1 MNTGRWQLP
10 GDAGQLSTALGFLQG
25 FWEAAELPAALGFS
39 FELALEEVFLNVAL
53 HGAENGKV
61 PTVSLELAAD
71 DHAVVMVVADDARP
85 FDPLSLAA
93 PDTSAALEERAIGGL
108 GVHLVRQMMDT
119 VSYTYEAGHNRL
131 RMTKHLNQP

>member
-1 MNTGRWQLP
+1 MKTGSWQLP
-10 GDAGQLSTALGFLQG
+10 GEAGQLPTALSFLQG
-25 FWEAAELPAALGFS
+25 FWEEAELPAALGFS

-61 PTVSLELAAD
+61 PTVSLELTASD
-71 DHAVVMVVADDARP
+71 REIVLVVADDARP
-85 FDPLSLAA
+85 FNPLTLAT
-93 PDTSAALEERAIGGL
+93 PDTTAALEDRAIGGL